1 MTLAN
6 GQSMIM
12 TLVASLPLMLRRL
25 GMDIGWIVQMAGH
38 VQSVAAIIFAIL
50 NGALTAERKWIERYQ
65 IDII

>member
-12 TLVASLPLMLRRL
+12 TLVASLPPTLRRL

-38 VQSVAAIIFAIL
+38 VQSAFQIIFAIL
-50 NGALTAERKWIERYQ
+50 NGVPTAERKWIERCLKN
-65 IDII
+65 D